1 MRRKT
6 IWGRVCTAVLI
17 LSLLAG
23 AVAVVFTGGRVRPPD
38 PLPEQAQVLRPDR
51 QERGG
56 SGGTSDDVPLTQSPE
71 PTEPSEEP
79 DETETA
85 EPSTEPDEPTD
96 ATSATQTT
104 QTPEPSEEPTRSTGG
119 GTEPTEEPGPAPTE
133 APGPE
138 EPHIVTDLVSR
149 VWRSGELDGDTLRF
163 YAYAAGSGD
172 LSLRVYYK
180 ESGSTAN
187 NGTRLL
193 PADDRNFSVRL
204 TLNQSYTFSLYLY
217 RDGRRIGDAAV
228 YYVSYRARLADDD
241 QPEIGDAPPVIT
253 TSRDGRTDPVSVQ
266 TMTFVVWARTGTD
279 GSPIYTSHLQVSMDG
294 ELLTNPTGSAASGY
308 EYVLRF
314 SAPLVGDEREYTLRI
329 LAWDDA
335 GNSAM
340 RTVKIVYQTVSEG
353 DDIGEATIRIDATTV
368 GLGIVDEETVRI
380 KQGDTAAQTVL
391 QMLEDCGYEAGYDGL
406 AEKNGGFYLMRLT
419 RGDLLYRAQ
428 VPERLWTLIQRDGIS
443 LTGAPGRD
451 SLGQH
456 DYTWGAGWM
465 YDVNGYYPGKG
476 LSEWMLG
483 DGDVL
488 TLRFTLAWGKDIDG
502 FGATG
507 GGYGVLSSY
516 CYVWRDGQEI
526 PLGHDWQETARVE
539 PTETE
544 DGYADYV
551 CTKCA
556 ETRRDVLPKTGTVDP
571 TVPTEPTNPTDPT
584 DPTDPTEPADPTEN
598 ENERSMFLETNAEYS
613 DPAAVRCT
621 AGGLRRKIGACKGTR
636 GLPGTARRARGLPGG
651 PRSGAGGQLHRR
663 LACHGAFGLRSERE
677 L

>member
-38 PLPEQAQVLRPDR
+38 PLPEQAQVLQPDR

-56 SGGTSDDVPLTQSPE
+56 SGGTSDDVPLTQSP
-71 PTEPSEEP
+71 
-79 DETETA
+79 
-85 EPSTEPDEPTD
+85 
-96 ATSATQTT
+96 
-104 QTPEPSEEPTRSTGG
+104 
-119 GTEPTEEPGPAPTE
+119 EPTEEPGPAPTE

-241 QPEIGDAPPVIT
+241 EPEIGDAPPIIT

-419 RGDLLYRAQ
+419 RGDLLFRAQ

-571 TVPTEPTNPTDPT
+571 TDPTDPTEPTEPPT
-584 DPTDPTEPADPTEN
+584 DPTDPTEN
-598 ENERSMFLETNAEYS
+598 GNERSMFLEANAKYS

-636 GLPGTARRARGLPGG
+636 GLPGAARRA
-651 PRSGAGGQLHRR
+651 
-663 LACHGAFGLRSERE
+663 
-677 L
+677 

>member
-1 MRRKT
+1 
-6 IWGRVCTAVLI
+6 
-17 LSLLAG
+17 
-23 AVAVVFTGGRVRPPD
+23 
-38 PLPEQAQVLRPDR
+38 
-51 QERGG
+51 
-56 SGGTSDDVPLTQSPE
+56 
-71 PTEPSEEP
+71 
-79 DETETA
+79 
-85 EPSTEPDEPTD
+85 
-96 ATSATQTT
+96 
-104 QTPEPSEEPTRSTGG
+104 
-119 GTEPTEEPGPAPTE
+119 
-133 APGPE
+133 
-138 EPHIVTDLVSR
+138 
-149 VWRSGELDGDTLRF
+149 
-163 YAYAAGSGD
+163 
-172 LSLRVYYK
+172 
-180 ESGSTAN
+180 
-187 NGTRLL
+187 
-193 PADDRNFSVRL
+193 
-204 TLNQSYTFSLYLY
+204 
-217 RDGRRIGDAAV
+217 
-228 YYVSYRARLADDD
+228 
-241 QPEIGDAPPVIT
+241 
-253 TSRDGRTDPVSVQ
+253 
-266 TMTFVVWARTGTD
+266 
-279 GSPIYTSHLQVSMDG
+279 MDG

-571 TVPTEPTNPTDPT
+571 TDPTEPTDPT